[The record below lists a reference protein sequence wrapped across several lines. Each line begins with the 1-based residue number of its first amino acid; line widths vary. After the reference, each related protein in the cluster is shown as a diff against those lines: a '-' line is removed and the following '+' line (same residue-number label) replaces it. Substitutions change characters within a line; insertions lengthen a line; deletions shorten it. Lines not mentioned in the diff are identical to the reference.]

1 MNGITGYVS
10 AQSGRARFY
19 LAVILSV
26 WLSGCQPHS
35 RPTHFS
41 GYIEAEFVTVS
52 APDAGWIEAPQW
64 QYGQTVQVGALL
76 ARFDSHFQQYQL
88 DEAVANAESLSAQL
102 NDALHGARSEEI
114 AVLESQLDE
123 QQFTVEEAKLEL
135 TRLAALREKALAT
148 QADYDKAVLNLK
160 ALEAAAQVTAHQ
172 IEVQML
178 AGRPD
183 YLDSLRQQLKAADA
197 ARQQAA
203 WKLEQR
209 ILRSRIDGTIKE
221 IYARVGEY
229 VNAAQPVLLIQL
241 ADTAKVRFYVPEA
254 ELGSIRA
261 GQTVTVRQDGTDTVY
276 TATIGYISQRAEYTP
291 PVLYS
296 EKARQDLVFMA
307 EANFSAPAAFHPGQ
321 PVSVTLQ

>member
-10 AQSGRARFY
+10 EQGGRARFY

-35 RPTHFS
+35 QPTHFS
-41 GYIEAEFVTVS
+41 GYIEAEFITVS

-64 QYGQTVQVGALL
+64 QYGQTVQVGTPL

-88 DEAVANAESLSAQL
+88 DEAGANAAALSAKL

-114 AVLESQLDE
+114 AVLESQLEE
-123 QQFTVEEAKLEL
+123 QQFTIEEARLEL
-135 TRLAALREKALAT
+135 ARLAVLVDKSLAT
-148 QADYDKAVLNLK
+148 QAEYDKAGLNLK

-183 YLDSLRQQLKAADA
+183 YLDSLRQQIKAADA

-209 ILRSRIDGTIKE
+209 TLTSRVSGTIKE

-229 VNAAQPVLLIQL
+229 VNAAQPILLIQL

-254 ELGSIRA
+254 ELGRIRA
-261 GQTVTVRQDGTDTVY
+261 GQTVAVRQDGNDTVY
-276 TATIGYISQRAEYTP
+276 AAIIGYISQRAEYTP

-307 EANFSAPAAFHPGQ
+307 EAHFPAPAAFHPGQ